1 LDKAVGHEVHSFK
14 DGFSNYHQI
23 QIDPEDSYKTTFIT
37 NQGTFVWVVMSFGLK
52 NVPPT
57 YQIVVNKTFKDYLD
71 DFMKLFL
78 DDLMVFSDLD
88 TLLSIL

>member
-1 LDKAVGHEVHSFK
+1 M
-14 DGFSNYHQI
+14 
-23 QIDPEDSYKTTFIT
+23 

-57 YQIVVNKTFKDYLD
+57 YQIVVNKIFKDYLD

-78 DDLMVFSDLD
+78 DDLRVFSDLD
-88 TLLSIL
+88 TFLSIL

>member
-1 LDKAVGHEVHSFK
+1 VGHEVYSFK

-23 QIDPEDSYKTTFIT
+23 QVDPEDCYKTTFIT

-71 DFMKLFL
+71 DFIKLFL

>member
-1 LDKAVGHEVHSFK
+1 
-14 DGFSNYHQI
+14 
-23 QIDPEDSYKTTFIT
+23 
-37 NQGTFVWVVMSFGLK
+37 MSFGLK

-57 YQIVVNKTFKDYLD
+57 YQRVVKKTFKDYLD

-78 DDLMVFSDLD
+78 DDVMVFSDLD